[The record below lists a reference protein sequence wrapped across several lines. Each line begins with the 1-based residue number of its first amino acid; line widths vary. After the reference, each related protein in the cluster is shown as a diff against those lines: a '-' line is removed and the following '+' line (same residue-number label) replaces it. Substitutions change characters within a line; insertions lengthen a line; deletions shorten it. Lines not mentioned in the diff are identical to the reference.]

1 MKKFFY
7 LFTSQKLTAG
17 KAALLLGLTYF
28 VNNILGLARE
38 VIIANKFGATRMS
51 DVFFASFKIP
61 DLIFQF
67 LILGTLSAAF
77 IPVFTDYLAQKK
89 EEQAHHV
96 ASSVLN
102 FFLLLSLVAAVALF
116 FLIPKLLPYFLP
128 GFFRYPGGV
137 DFDIYKATINT
148 SRLLLISPIFFCIS
162 GVFGGIL
169 NSYKRFLTY
178 ALAPIFYNIAIII
191 SALFFTPFFKVP
203 VYGLALGVI
212 LGAFLHMAIQIPEI
226 IKVKFRWHIALDFTK
241 GEISRIVKL
250 AIPRA
255 LTVGVGQINIFVD
268 TIVASFFIGGIS
280 VLTYANNIQTLPS
293 VVFGISVATATF
305 PYLAEAISAKK
316 MEDFYYSFSWGV
328 RRILYFVIPAT
339 VGIIVLRAQ
348 TVRLIFGFG
357 AFDWEST
364 IWTIRALSFFIISL
378 AAQGLIPLVVRAFYA
393 LQDTRTPLYIGLWTM
408 LVNVIF
414 TVLLPFKLKMGIA
427 GVALAFSIAS
437 FFNLILLLFYL
448 NQKIGVLDPKHQIFE
463 SFFRLILASTV
474 MGILVYGSLFFF
486 DIFVDTQRVFGL
498 LLQTLGAVA
507 VGGVSYI
514 GITYLLKCEETRF
527 LLAKV
532 FKK

>member
-7 LFTSQKLTAG
+7 NIVASKMTAG

-28 VNNILGLARE
+28 VNNILGLLRE
-38 VIIANKFGATRMS
+38 VIIANKFGATRAS
-51 DVFFASFKIP
+51 DIFFASFRIP
-61 DLIFQF
+61 DLIFQL

-77 IPVFTDYLAQKK
+77 IPVFTEYLSQKK
-89 EEQAHHV
+89 EKQAHYV

-102 FFLLLSLVAAVALF
+102 FFLLISLFAAVGLF

-128 GFFRYPGGV
+128 GFFRYPNGA
-137 DFDIYKATINT
+137 DFDIYKTTINT

-169 NSYKRFLTY
+169 NSYKRFFTY
-178 ALAPIFYNIAIII
+178 SLAPIFYNISIIFG
-191 SALFFTPFFKVP
+191 ALFFTSFFKVP

-226 IKVKFRWHIALDFTK
+226 IKVKFRWRKALDFSK
-241 GEISRIVKL
+241 GEIGRIVKL
-250 AIPRA
+250 ALPRA

-268 TIVASFFIGGIS
+268 TIIASFFIGGIS

-305 PYLAEAISAKK
+305 PYLSEAISAKK
-316 MEDFYYSFSWGV
+316 MGDFYQAFSWGV
-328 RRILYFVIPAT
+328 RRILFFLIPAT
-339 VGIIVLRAQ
+339 IGIMVLRAQ
-348 TVRLIFGFG
+348 IVRLIFGFG

-364 IWTIRALSFFIISL
+364 IWTIRVLALFVISL

-393 LQDTRTPLYIGLWTM
+393 LQDTRTPLYIGFWTM
-408 LVNVIF
+408 LVNIIF
-414 TVLLPFKLKMGIA
+414 TILLPFKLKMGIA

-437 FFNLILLLFYL
+437 FFNLTLLLFCL

-463 SFFRLILASTV
+463 SFFRLIFAAGV
-474 MGILVYGSLFFF
+474 MGGLVYGSLFFF
-486 DIFVDTQRVFGL
+486 DIFVDTHRVLGL
-498 LLQTLGAVA
+498 LTQTLGAVA
-507 VGGVSYI
+507 VGGTSYI
-514 GITYLLKCEETRF
+514 ILTYLLKCEETKF